1 MENSMYQT
9 REIIQNVKKL
19 EITTKQLVDGL
30 ITGNYHSI
38 FKGQGIEFSESR
50 EYQVGDDI
58 RSIDWKVTARFNQ
71 PFIKEFIEE
80 RDLHVYFAID
90 LSGSSSFGDNISKRK
105 KALEIVASLMFAALK
120 NNDNVGV
127 FLFTDTIEMFIPAR
141 KGRKHVL
148 KAISNIVSFQPQST
162 KTNLRSSLEHIAKV
176 IKKRSIVFVISDFF
190 DEDFIHPLK
199 ILKNKHDVVALRVID
214 GREREIPDIGLIE
227 LEDEE
232 TGEQLLVDT
241 SDEKFRNNYV
251 EQLNQREEKLLHS
264 LRKIKIDMVSIL
276 TDEPFEVPLKK
287 FFKLRL
293 QRVMR

>member
-1 MENSMYQT
+1 MEQT
-9 REIIQNVKKL
+9 REILQKIKKL

-58 RSIDWKVTARFNQ
+58 RAIDWKITARFNE
-71 PFIKEFIEE
+71 PYVKEFIEE
-80 RDLHVYFAID
+80 RDLHVYFALD
-90 LSGSSSFGDNISKRK
+90 MSGSSSFGNNISKRRK
-105 KALEIVASLMFAALK
+105 SLEIVASLIFAASQ
-120 NNDNVGV
+120 NNDNVGI
-127 FLFTDTIEMFIPAR
+127 FLFTDTIEKFIPAR
-141 KGRKHVL
+141 KGRKHML
-148 KAISNIVSFQPQST
+148 KTISTIVRFQPRST
-162 KTNLRSSLEHIAKV
+162 KTDLSSSLEYISKV

-199 ILKNKHDVVALRVID
+199 ILKNKHDVIALRVID
-214 GREREIPDIGLIE
+214 KREQEIPDIGLIE

-232 TGEQLLVDT
+232 TGEQILVDT
-241 SDEKFRNNYV
+241 SDEEFRKRYIQ
-251 EQLNQREEKLLHS
+251 QLKHHEAILFHS
-264 LRKIKIDMVSIL
+264 LRKIKVDVVNIL
-276 TDEPFEVPLKK
+276 TDEAFEIPLKK

>member
-1 MENSMYQT
+1 MYQT

-214 GREREIPDIGLIE
+214 GREREIP
-227 LEDEE
+227 
-232 TGEQLLVDT
+232 
-241 SDEKFRNNYV
+241 
-251 EQLNQREEKLLHS
+251 
-264 LRKIKIDMVSIL
+264 
-276 TDEPFEVPLKK
+276 
-287 FFKLRL
+287 
-293 QRVMR
+293 